1 MADRRWFGAKTEVVV
16 GAGFFSSTEN
26 GRSKDAKRAK
36 EAERKLGREKEK
48 KKALTRTDVA
58 VRKVSRSNVGGAKEQ
73 KRRQKEEGRE
83 NPSPRFIKCS
93 EVMGHV

>member
-1 MADRRWFGAKTEVVV
+1 MQREQRKQK
-16 GAGFFSSTEN
+16 EN
-26 GRSKDAKRAK
+26 LAEKR
-36 EAERKLGREKEK
+36 K

-58 VRKVSRSNVGGAKEQ
+58 VRKVSKSNVGGAKEQ

-83 NPSPRFIKCS
+83 NPSPRFIKRS

>member
-1 MADRRWFGAKTEVVV
+1 MVRCKNGGRGWGRIFLVDGEREVQGCKESKRSRKKTWQ
-16 GAGFFSSTEN
+16 
-26 GRSKDAKRAK
+26 
-36 EAERKLGREKEK
+36 RKGK

-73 KRRQKEEGRE
+73 RRRQKEEGRE
-83 NPSPRFIKCS
+83 NPSPRFIKRS